1 MNDPTSYLEW
11 EMRHERTERIEKP
24 RTVVFS
30 GSGGE
35 YLLFARD
42 DPDRMWL
49 SAENPVTLRE
59 WA

>member
-1 MNDPTSYLEW
+1 MHEPTSYFDW
-11 EMRHERTERIEKP
+11 EMRDRTERIEKP

-30 GSGGE
+30 GSDGE

-42 DPDRMWL
+42 DPDQMWL